1 MRPDTTRAI
10 REHLIAAME
19 QRAADLDG
27 EARRALDAR
36 LAELRAA
43 NIDTSNDASNDASNA
58 NTTSTLQSPLRELVE
73 QLAHESPAERAAY
86 PELSALAEFRQ
97 RWSTLRADSQLQQSV
112 TRTSTDAGPLNSAAL
127 ASRAIAL
134 MRELSPGYLRAFLAY
149 VDDLAWLEQL
159 GPAAPVTAG
168 AGATKKRGLRKP
180 RS

>member
-27 EARRALDAR
+27 EARCALNAR

-43 NIDTSNDASNDASNA
+43 NIDTSNDASNAD
-58 NTTSTLQSPLRELVE
+58 TTSTLQSALGELVE

-112 TRTSTDAGPLNSAAL
+112 THTSADAGPLNSAAL

-159 GPAAPVTAG
+159 GSAAPATGG

>member
-1 MRPDTTRAI
+1 MRPDTARAI

-19 QRAADLDG
+19 QRSADLDG
-27 EARRALDAR
+27 EARRVLDAR
-36 LAELRAA
+36 LAELRATHSDTPDNASDA
-43 NIDTSNDASNDASNA
+43 NAA
-58 NTTSTLQSPLRELVE
+58 TTPRSPLGELVE

-86 PELSALAEFRQ
+86 PELPALAEFRQ
-97 RWSTLRADSQLQQSV
+97 RWSTLRADSQLRQSV
-112 TRTSTDAGPLNSAAL
+112 TPTSTDAGPLNSAAL

-159 GPAAPVTAG
+159 GSAAPATGG
-168 AGATKKRGLRKP
+168 AGATKKRGPRKP

>member
-10 REHLIAAME
+10 REQLIAAME

-43 NIDTSNDASNDASNA
+43 NLDTPNDASNA
-58 NTTSTLQSPLRELVE
+58 DTTSTLQSPLGELVE
-73 QLAHESPAERAAY
+73 QLAHESPATY
-86 PELSALAEFRQ
+86 PELPALAEFRQ
-97 RWSTLRADSQLQQSV
+97 RWSTLRADSQLRQSV
-112 TRTSTDAGPLNSAAL
+112 THTSTDAGPLNSAAL

-159 GPAAPVTAG
+159 GPAAPATGG
-168 AGATKKRGLRKP
+168 AGTTKKRSPRKP